1 MFRAQ
6 ISENIYLQLLE
17 ERHAA
22 EVFSRVDRDRDYLRE
37 WLPWVDATE
46 TQDDTLAFIRSSLEQ
61 FASNKGF
68 VAGIWYERQL
78 CGVIGTHKVDW
89 LNRKA
94 EIGYWLGR
102 SFQGKGIMTSAGHA
116 AVTYLFS
123 EVDLNRLTI
132 HCAKDNEKSCAVA
145 QRLGFT
151 EEGLARE
158 AQLLHRQY
166 HDLRRF
172 SMLKREWAEK
182 RLEAGTG

>member
-6 ISENIYLQLLE
+6 IREDLYLQLIE

-22 EVFSRVDRDRDYLRE
+22 EVFSLVDRDRAYLRK
-37 WLPWVDATE
+37 WLPWVDSTE
-46 TQDDTLAFIRSSLEQ
+46 TVDDTLSFIRSSLEQ

-68 VAGIWYERQL
+68 AAGIWSEGRF
-78 CGVIGTHKVDW
+78 CGVIGTHKLDW
-89 LNRKA
+89 LNRKG

-102 SFQGKGIMTSAGHA
+102 SFQGQGIMTGACRTVVSH
-116 AVTYLFS
+116 LLC
-123 EVDLNRLTI
+123 EMELNRVTI
-132 HCAKDNEKSCAVA
+132 HCAKGNEKSCAVA

-158 AQLLHRQY
+158 AQLLHGRF

-172 SMLKREWAEK
+172 RMLKKDWK
-182 RLEAGTG
+182 P